1 MRKLTTALFV
11 LAVAAS
17 AALSAFAADV
27 PPPCAPVPVQKAV
40 KVERR
45 EIAVS
50 IIGKGLLSRAKCRS
64 AEEMIAYWTAA
75 MDEEIGNKP
84 DLVVLPEICDVL
96 QGVSPQEKADWLRR
110 RGNRVLEAFAAY
122 AKRHRCYL
130 VYPTYRQLPDG
141 AWANCAIVI
150 DRDGDVVGVYD
161 KYQPTVRDLGNPVL
175 DVRPGTGTCV
185 VETDFGRLGVMICF
199 DLNFQPIQDLY
210 AKENVDVL
218 AFPSYYDGGHNR
230 HTWAARCQAYVVA
243 ATVGSLDK
251 TVVGPAGDELFR
263 AVSPAAGTRASIFA
277 NSRRCAS
284 ENTKSRYTLP
294 SAGWANALSTLP
306 AQRVSIVPNGVCTV
320 TAPYFSAR
328 RVRTAATAFTT
339 RRACGSVPWLPFS
352 SISLANSSASTVRFA
367 AIETRTG
374 AFPAVSV
381 SLP

>member
-1 MRKLTTALFV
+1 MGKLATVLFV
-11 LAVAAS
+11 LAVTTS
-17 AALSAFAADV
+17 AILPVLGADV
-27 PPPCAPVPVQKAV
+27 PPPCAPVPVRKAV

-50 IIGKGLLSRAKCRS
+50 IIGKGLLSRAKCGS
-64 AEEMIAYWTAA
+64 AEEMIVYWTAA

-96 QGVSPQEKADWLRR
+96 QSVSPQEKADWLRR

-130 VYPTYRQLPDG
+130 VYPTYRQRPDG
-141 AWANCAIVI
+141 ALANCAIVI

-161 KYQPTVRDLGNPVL
+161 KYQPTVRDLGNPAM

-199 DLNFQPIQDLY
+199 DLNFQPILDLY

-243 ATVGSLDK
+243 ATVG
-251 TVVGPAGDELFR
+251 
-263 AVSPAAGTRASIFA
+263 
-277 NSRRCAS
+277 
-284 ENTKSRYTLP
+284 
-294 SAGWANALSTLP
+294 
-306 AQRVSIVPNGVCTV
+306 
-320 TAPYFSAR
+320 
-328 RVRTAATAFTT
+328 
-339 RRACGSVPWLPFS
+339 
-352 SISLANSSASTVRFA
+352 
-367 AIETRTG
+367 
-374 AFPAVSV
+374 
-381 SLP
+381 

>member
-1 MRKLTTALFV
+1 MNRKDFLTMA
-11 LAVAAS
+11 AVAAS
-17 AALSAFAADV
+17 AVLSAFAADV

-50 IIGKGLLSRAKCRS
+50 IIGKGLLSRARCGS

-84 DLVVLPEICDVL
+84 DLVVLPEICDVI
-96 QGVSPQEKADWLRR
+96 QGVSPQGEVDWLRR

-199 DLNFQPIQDLY
+199 DLNFQPIQDLWRRT
-210 AKENVDVL
+210 
-218 AFPSYYDGGHNR
+218 S
-230 HTWAARCQAYVVA
+230 AA
-243 ATVGSLDK
+243 
-251 TVVGPAGDELFR
+251 
-263 AVSPAAGTRASIFA
+263 
-277 NSRRCAS
+277 
-284 ENTKSRYTLP
+284 
-294 SAGWANALSTLP
+294 SA
-306 AQRVSIVPNGVCTV
+306 
-320 TAPYFSAR
+320 
-328 RVRTAATAFTT
+328 
-339 RRACGSVPWLPFS
+339 
-352 SISLANSSASTVRFA
+352 
-367 AIETRTG
+367 
-374 AFPAVSV
+374 
-381 SLP
+381 

>member
-1 MRKLTTALFV
+1 MGRKEKMSRKEFLTMA
-11 LAVAAS
+11 AVAAS
-17 AALSAFAADV
+17 AVLSAFAVDV
-27 PPPCAPVPVQKAV
+27 PPPCAPVPVRKAV

-50 IIGKGLLSRAKCRS
+50 IIGKGLLSRAKCS
-64 AEEMIAYWTAA
+64 SVEEMIAYWTAA

-243 ATVGSLDK
+243 ATVGS
-251 TVVGPAGDELFR
+251 PR
-263 AVSPAAGTRASIFA
+263 SPRP
-277 NSRRCAS
+277 RCAS
-284 ENTKSRYTLP
+284 T
-294 SAGWANALSTLP
+294 
-306 AQRVSIVPNGVCTV
+306 
-320 TAPYFSAR
+320 
-328 RVRTAATAFTT
+328 RTAAWCISTSTGRSSPPRRRSTVRASPTATKGARAWSPCSRRIPPSRWTRRSRSSRSRTGGTT
-339 RRACGSVPWLPFS
+339 RRAAPPRERRSCRTPRLRRGHKDREGTSWG
-352 SISLANSSASTVRFA
+352 VRRNRSGVAPDF
-367 AIETRTG
+367 
-374 AFPAVSV
+374 
-381 SLP
+381 

>member
-1 MRKLTTALFV
+1 MRKLTTTLFV

-50 IIGKGLLSRAKCRS
+50 IIGKGLLSRAKCS
-64 AEEMIAYWTAA
+64 SVEEMIAYWTAA
-75 MDEEIGNKP
+75 IDEEIGNKP

-263 AVSPAAGTRASIFA
+263 AVSPVTTATVRINTNCRVVHLDFNEAKLAAAKKKYG
-277 NSRRCAS
+277 SRLAY
-284 ENTKSRYTLP
+284 RYRT
-294 SAGWANALSTLP
+294 GVVTVLSTDPALP
-306 AQRVSIVPNGVCTV
+306 VDQALAEFEIENWRDYAARSAAARKAKLPDA
-320 TAPYFSAR
+320 APAAR
-328 RVRTAATAFTT
+328 
-339 RRACGSVPWLPFS
+339 P
-352 SISLANSSASTVRFA
+352 
-367 AIETRTG
+367 
-374 AFPAVSV
+374 
-381 SLP
+381 

>member
-1 MRKLTTALFV
+1 MRNLMTILFV
-11 LAVAAS
+11 ATVAAS

-122 AKRHRCYL
+122 AKRHRCYI

-161 KYQPTVRDLGNPVL
+161 KYQPTVRDLGNPAM

-185 VETDFGRLGVMICF
+185 VETDFGRLGVMICS

-263 AVSPAAGTRASIFA
+263 AVSPVTTATVRINTNCRVVHLDFNEAKLAAAKKKYG
-277 NSRRCAS
+277 SRLAY
-284 ENTKSRYTLP
+284 RYEGRT
-294 SAGWANALSTLP
+294 GVVTVLSTDPALP
-306 AQRVSIVPNGVCTV
+306 VDQALAEFEIENWRDYAARSAAARKAKLPDA
-320 TAPYFSAR
+320 APAAR
-328 RVRTAATAFTT
+328 
-339 RRACGSVPWLPFS
+339 P
-352 SISLANSSASTVRFA
+352 
-367 AIETRTG
+367 
-374 AFPAVSV
+374 
-381 SLP
+381 